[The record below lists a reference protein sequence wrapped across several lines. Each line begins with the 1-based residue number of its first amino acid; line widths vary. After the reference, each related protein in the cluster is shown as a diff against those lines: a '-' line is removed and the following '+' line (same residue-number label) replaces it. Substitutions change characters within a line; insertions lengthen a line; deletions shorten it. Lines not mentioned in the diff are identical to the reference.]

1 MSISNKNKGV
11 TRREFM
17 KGAAVGTAA
26 VAGGGLLVG
35 SGVEAAPLPQATG
48 TELASFEIAPEPIP
62 ASDIAETITAD
73 VIVIGAGIS
82 GLTAAV
88 SAAEAGAKTILLEK
102 GLTYTVHGLHNAAVN
117 SRMQEEN
124 GIHIDRDEIISTIM
138 QYGSYRSDQRVVS
151 LWADKSAEVMNWLLD
166 MAEAANIEVVLDPT
180 TKEWYFQNY
189 PTIHVFMPGKQATL
203 AQMLQSKAE
212 ELGVDLQFETPVVR
226 LLREGNGR
234 VTGVIA
240 ESPEGDYVQYNANKA
255 VVLCTGDY
263 GADPEMIKKYC
274 DWRALAGGLTSGYTP
289 AVNTGDGHKMA
300 LWIGAAMDDPP
311 HCVMYFDT
319 TSTGEFLNLAR
330 QPWLYVNV
338 NGERFMNEDLPWGYE
353 CCQILQQPGA
363 MCWAVWDEKYD
374 QEWPIMKSQCCK
386 NMGEPTNLWAPQQL
400 TAALESG
407 LVLKADTLEDLA
419 AKMEVPVE
427 TFVAT
432 TTRYTEMAKA
442 GQDLDYGKHHD
453 RLTTLEKAPF
463 YACKMT
469 SYYLVTLGGLK
480 VNTDLQVLD
489 TERNP
494 IPGLYAAGNAS
505 GCFFGDM
512 YPTTTP
518 GLSHGRAWTFG
529 RIAGLNAAAEQ
540 V

>member
-1 MSISNKNKGV
+1 MNTVDKNKGL
-11 TRREFM
+11 TRRQFM

-26 VAGGGLLVG
+26 VAGSGLLVG
-35 SGVEAAPLPQATG
+35 SSAEAAPPPQAAG
-48 TELASFEIAPEPIP
+48 TEPASFEIAPEPIP

-73 VIVIGAGIS
+73 VIVVGAGIS

-102 GLTYTVHGLHNAAVN
+102 GLTYTVHGLLNAAVN
-117 SRMQEEN
+117 SRLQEAN

-138 QYGSYRSDQRVVS
+138 QYGSYRSDQRIVS
-151 LWADKSAEVMNWLLD
+151 MWADKSAEVMNWLLD
-166 MAEAANIEVVLDPT
+166 MAEAANVEVVLDPT
-180 TKEWYFQNY
+180 TKEWFFRNY

-203 AQMLQSKAE
+203 ATMLQNKAE
-212 ELGVDLQFETPVVR
+212 ELGAELRFETPVVR

-240 ESPEGDYVQYNANKA
+240 ESSEGDYIQFNANKA

-263 GADPEMIKKYC
+263 GANAEMIKKYC

-289 AVNTGDGHKMA
+289 AINTGDGHKMA

-319 TSTGEFLNLAR
+319 TSTGAFFNLAR

-353 CCQILQQPGA
+353 CAQILQQPGA
-363 MCWAVWDEKYD
+363 VCWSVWDEKYD

-386 NMGEPTNLWAPQQL
+386 NMGPPTNLWDPQWL
-400 TAALESG
+400 VDGLESG
-407 LVLKADTLEDLA
+407 LVLKADTLEELA
-419 AKMEVPVE
+419 GKMEVPVE
-427 TFVAT
+427 TFLAT
-432 TTRYTEMAKA
+432 TKRYTELAQGKH
-442 GQDLDYGKHHD
+442 DLDFGKHPD
-453 RLTTLEKAPF
+453 RLTTLEKSPF

-480 VNTDLQVLD
+480 VNTNLQVLD

-494 IPGLYAAGNAS
+494 IPGLYAAGNVS
-505 GCFFGDM
+505 GSFFGDM

-518 GLSHGRAWTFG
+518 GLSHSRAWTFG
-529 RIAGLNAAAEQ
+529 RIAGLNAAAEM